1 MIKFLEA
8 LRIFFPIN
16 LLFSHIKYNVVM
28 LFYWFILFGIINQS
42 FGMGL
47 GIPYLFLSP
56 EYLGSSNPLS
66 FLLLGA
72 GIGGFI
78 MAYHIYSYIQ
88 LGPRY
93 PFIATLSRPF
103 YKFSANNSLIPTIFL
118 INLSINIF
126 VFQKEQEYVEIS
138 EILFNIFAM
147 IGGATFFRV
156 FALLYFLPTNK
167 DLYKMTGKK
176 PEEFHS
182 ESSNIQTTLH
192 KHTAWYKAFM
202 EKSKD
207 SYYYLTSGGFRIRK
221 SRSTAHY
228 DLVILNKVF
237 TQNHV
242 NASIFEILLLITFVF
257 IGLFRE
263 NEFLQLPAGVS
274 MLMLLT
280 ILTMLV
286 SALLSWFKK
295 WTIPIIIILILS
307 INYLGLKTNSFQFK
321 SYAYGLSYNKEDLV
335 DYTKTSLNESIL
347 TDSMIEKSYNKYT
360 LTLENW
366 KNKTGQKK
374 PKLIILNTSGGGLR
388 SASWTF
394 KMLQE
399 LDSIT
404 HKEFSKQVQMISGAS
419 GGMIGA
425 AYYRD
430 LILMENDSLIE
441 NRLNKEYLK
450 NISKDLLN
458 RVTFT
463 IPTNDLFL
471 RIKKE
476 EINGHEYTVDRG
488 YEFEEQLKS
497 NLEGAFTRTIGD
509 YRKYEQAAD
518 VPTMI
523 FTPTIINDGRRLLIG
538 SQHHGYLQGSDKMN
552 AIMGINSAMENV
564 EYLSYFA
571 ENNPDDLKFSTVL
584 RMSAT
589 FPYIMPMVSMPTNP
603 DMYVMDA
610 GIRDNYGSK
619 ITVRYLL
626 NLDKWIKENTSG
638 VIVVRVRDLKKDLS
652 DENFEK
658 VSFLKRLVLP
668 FGNIYGN
675 FPRVQ
680 DFNQDELY
688 SALIRS
694 IDYPIDVITYNLRED
709 FNDKIALSWH
719 LTQKEK
725 EKINKAVNSPANKAA
740 TQKLLQLLGY
750 TSASLI
756 DQNNVEKKQ

>member
-8 LRIFFPIN
+8 IRVFFPIN
-16 LLFSHIKYNVVM
+16 LIFSQVKYNVVI
-28 LFYWFILFGIINQS
+28 LFYWFLLFGIINQS

-66 FLLLGA
+66 YLLLGA

-78 MAYHIYSYIQ
+78 IAYHIYSYIQ

-103 YKFSANNSLIPTIFL
+103 YKFSVNNSLIPNIFL
-118 INLSINIF
+118 ANLAINIF
-126 VFQKEQEYVEIS
+126 IFQKEQEYVEFG
-138 EILFNIFAM
+138 EIFFNIVAM
-147 IGGATFFRV
+147 IGGATFFRL

-176 PEEFHS
+176 SEEFHS

-192 KHTAWYKAFM
+192 KHQTWYKSFI

-207 SYYYLTSGGFRIRK
+207 SYYYFTSGGFKIRK

-237 TQNHV
+237 TQNHI
-242 NASIFEILLLITFVF
+242 NASVFEVLLLTTFVL

-263 NEFLQLPAGVS
+263 NEFLQLPAAVS

-280 ILTMLV
+280 ILTMVV

-295 WTIPIIIILILS
+295 WTVPIIISIVLLI
-307 INYLGLKTNSFQFK
+307 NFLGVKTSMFQFK
-321 SYAYGLSYNKEDLV
+321 NYAYGLSYEKKDLV
-335 DYTKTSLNESIL
+335 KYTKTSINDTKY
-347 TDSMIEKSYNKYT
+347 TDSIIERDYNEYV
-360 LTLENW
+360 LTLANW
-366 KNKTGQKK
+366 KKKTGQKK
-374 PKLIILNTSGGGLR
+374 PKLVILNTSGGGLR
-388 SASWTF
+388 SATWTF

-404 HKEFSKQVQMISGAS
+404 HKEFSKQIQMISGAS
-419 GGMIGA
+419 GGMVGA

-430 LILMENDSLIE
+430 LMLMEKDSLIE
-441 NRLNKEYLK
+441 TRLDKEYLK

-458 RVTFT
+458 RVAFT

-471 RIKKE
+471 RIKKA
-476 EINGHEYTVDRG
+476 EINGHEYTIDRG
-488 YEFEEQLKS
+488 YEFEQELKL
-497 NLEGAFTRTIGD
+497 NLEGAFTRTIGE
-509 YRKYEQAAD
+509 YQEYEQEAD
-518 VPTMI
+518 IPTMI

-538 SQHHGYLQGSDKMN
+538 SQHHGYLQSPDKYN
-552 AIMGINSAMENV
+552 EVIGIHSAIENV
-564 EYLSYFA
+564 EYMKYFS
-571 ENNPDDLKFSTVL
+571 ENNPGDLKFSTVL

-589 FPYIMPMVSMPTNP
+589 FPYIMPMVSMPTSP
-603 DMYVMDA
+603 DMFVMDA
-610 GIRDNYGSK
+610 GIRDNYGTK
-619 ITVRYLL
+619 ITARYVLS
-626 NLDKWIKENTSG
+626 LDKWIKENTSG

-652 DENFEK
+652 DENYAK
-658 VSFLKRLVLP
+658 MSLLKRFVLP

-688 SALIRS
+688 AALIGS
-694 IDYPIDVITYNLRED
+694 IDYPIDVVTYNLRED

-725 EKINKAVNSPANKAA
+725 EKINKAVNSPANIES
-740 TQKLLQLLGY
+740 TRRLLQLLGY
-750 TSASLI
+750 TSTH
-756 DQNNVEKKQ
+756 